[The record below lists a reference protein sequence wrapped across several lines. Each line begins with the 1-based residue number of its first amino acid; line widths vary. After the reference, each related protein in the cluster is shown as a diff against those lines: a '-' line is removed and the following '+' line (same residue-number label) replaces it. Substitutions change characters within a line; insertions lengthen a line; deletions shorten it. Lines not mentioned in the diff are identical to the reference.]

1 MEVKMVVRIRVL
13 LLVAILFTSLG
24 IAKEKTK
31 TVLPDFVLN
40 AKTVRVLIDPDAGT
54 PMNAPMADK
63 TAQEDVEKALRKWGR
78 LSPVLIA
85 TDADLVIIVRKGTSN
100 IIQPTISGEPT
111 NTRPVVV
118 QPSDTGVHVGVN
130 KGRPPDSA
138 QTNPQTGAPTP
149 GVEMGHPE
157 DMFLVY
163 DGREGYSIENAPV
176 WKYVAKNGLKSPDVP
191 AVAEFRKAIE
201 ATLKQ
206 PKGKP

>member
-1 MEVKMVVRIRVL
+1 MLVRIRVL
-13 LLVAILFTSLG
+13 LLGALLFTSLG
-24 IAKEKTK
+24 IAKDKTK
-31 TVLPDFVLN
+31 TTLPDFVLN

-54 PMNAPMADK
+54 SMTAPMENK

-85 TDADLVIIVRKGTSN
+85 DGGDLIIIVRKGTSK
-100 IIQPTISGEPT
+100 IIQPTIGNEPT

-118 QPSDTGVHVGVN
+118 QPSDNGIHVGVSQ
-130 KGRPPDSA
+130 GRSPDSA
-138 QTNPQTGAPTP
+138 QTNPQTGAPSP
-149 GVEMGHPE
+149 GVEMGKPE

-163 DGREGYSIENAPV
+163 DGHGTYGPETPPV

-201 ATLKQ
+201 AALKQ

>member
-1 MEVKMVVRIRVL
+1 MGVAMLVRTRGL
-13 LLVAILFTSLG
+13 LLSVFLLASLG

-54 PMNAPMADK
+54 PVNAPMVNKA
-63 TAQEDVEKALRKWGR
+63 AQEDVEKALTKWGR
-78 LSPVLIA
+78 LSPVFTA
-85 TDADLVIIVRKGTSN
+85 TDADLIITVRKGSTK
-100 IIQPTISGEPT
+100 IIQPTINGEPT

-118 QPSDTGVHVGVN
+118 QPSDTGIHVGVN

-138 QTNPQTGAPTP
+138 QTNPQTGPPSLGGEVGPA
-149 GVEMGHPE
+149 E

-163 DGREGYSIENAPV
+163 DGRGGFLPESAPI

-191 AVAEFRKAIE
+191 AVAEFRKAID
-201 ATLKQ
+201 AALKQ
-206 PKGKP
+206 TKSKP